1 MNLMKLCTLMAFA
14 LMGRLVYGQQDSTKT
29 INTFSGFVGVTNNGF
44 SIIPTF
50 SLNRP
55 AVVTNFAWR
64 KNRFSFNPDIR
75 LVSDASK
82 GGMIFWLRYQLV
94 EQKKFSLRV
103 SAHPAF
109 TLVKRIVS
117 DNTASQE
124 ITEMLRFLAYEITPN
139 YQITPNWSVS
149 AVYLQGN
156 ALQLHGPQETKV
168 LFLNTNIS
176 NIKLG
181 GDLRFQLVPSFYFL
195 NTDGYTGKYL
205 SLTGILSKKE
215 SPFTIQSTINQTF
228 TSTIPD
234 NKQFMWNVMLS
245 YNFSK
250 NFNQK

>member
-1 MNLMKLCTLMAFA
+1 
-14 LMGRLVYGQQDSTKT
+14 
-29 INTFSGFVGVTNNGF
+29 
-44 SIIPTF
+44 
-50 SLNRP
+50 
-55 AVVTNFAWR
+55 
-64 KNRFSFNPDIR
+64 
-75 LVSDASK
+75 
-82 GGMIFWLRYQLV
+82 
-94 EQKKFSLRV
+94 
-103 SAHPAF
+103 
-109 TLVKRIVS
+109 
-117 DNTASQE
+117 
-124 ITEMLRFLAYEITPN
+124 MLRFLAYEIMPN
-139 YQITPNWSVS
+139 YQITSNWSVS

-168 LFLNTNIS
+168 LFLNTSIS

-215 SPFTIQSTINQTF
+215 SHFTIQSTINQTF